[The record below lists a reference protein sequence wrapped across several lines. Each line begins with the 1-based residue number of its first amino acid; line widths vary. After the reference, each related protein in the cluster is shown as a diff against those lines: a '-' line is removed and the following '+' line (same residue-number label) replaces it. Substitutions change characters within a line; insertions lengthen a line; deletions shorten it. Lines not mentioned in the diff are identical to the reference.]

1 MVFLEKIPEKTSPHR
16 SGSELQRWG
25 GDGTGGTGG
34 GPVGGGMGRPLSFGG
49 GKNAIFF
56 RWKSGTILRPRSG
69 FSDEKSEETL
79 FVGNLYFEELL
90 CDEEVKEIEF

>member
-1 MVFLEKIPEKTSPHR
+1 MPF
-16 SGSELQRWG
+16 
-25 GDGTGGTGG
+25 
-34 GPVGGGMGRPLSFGG
+34 
-49 GKNAIFF
+49 FF